1 MIRLPACL
9 LAALSLAGLSAP
21 AFAHVSFETGTA
33 AIGAGYKGVLRIP
46 HGCDGQPTTSVSV
59 TIPEGFFDVR
69 PMPHAGWTLETVTG
83 AYEHTYQLHG
93 ESLGEGVK
101 EITWSGGE
109 LPDAHYDE
117 FVFTG
122 TFAPD
127 LAPGPLAF
135 PTVQTCAAGQQV
147 WDGTSRAAPAP
158 RVELMAAPAGM
169 DEHAQHGEAAS
180 APVHIGDI
188 EISGGFSR
196 ATLPNA
202 PTGGGFLTITN
213 RGGSDDRLVA
223 ASADFAAEAQLHEMA
238 MENDVMKM
246 RQLADGIPVPAGAT
260 VTLAPGGLHLMFFQL
275 KHPLVEGETVTVTL
289 TFEKAGTVAV
299 PLTIAG
305 AAASGAH
312 H

>member
-1 MIRLPACL
+1 MIRFPACV
-9 LAALSLAGLSAP
+9 LAALSLATLSAP

-33 AIGAGYKGVLRIP
+33 AIGAGYKAVLRIP
-46 HGCDGQPTTSVSV
+46 HGCDGQATDTITVK
-59 TIPEGFFDVR
+59 IPEGFFDVR

-83 AYEHTYQLHG
+83 PYANAYQLHG
-93 ESLGEGVK
+93 KTLTEGVT

-109 LPDAHYDE
+109 LPDAFYDE

-122 TFAPD
+122 TFAPS
-127 LAPGPLAF
+127 LAAGPLLF
-135 PTVQTCAAGQQV
+135 PTIQACADAQQV
-147 WDGTSRAAPAP
+147 WDGESGANPAP
-158 RVELMAAPAGM
+158 RVTLTAAMAGM
-169 DEHAQHGEAAS
+169 DEHAGHAATP
-180 APVHIGDI
+180 APVSLGDL

-213 RGGSDDRLVA
+213 KGGSDDRLVA

-275 KHPLVEGETVTVTL
+275 KHPLVEGETVMVTL
-289 TFEKAGTVAV
+289 TFEKAGSVTV
-299 PLTIAG
+299 PLAIAG
-305 AAASGAH
+305 AAAAAATH